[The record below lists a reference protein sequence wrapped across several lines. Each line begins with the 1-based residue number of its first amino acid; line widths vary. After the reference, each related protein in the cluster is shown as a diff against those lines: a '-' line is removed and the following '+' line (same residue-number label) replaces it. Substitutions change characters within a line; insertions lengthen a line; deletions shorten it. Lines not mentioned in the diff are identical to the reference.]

1 MVNRGLTNTLSFWPT
16 ASYFPAMSMKL
27 QTTNVALRLE
37 RLNSARRALETEASG
52 MTELIVSLTGALGAA
67 IADAVELISA
77 SKGRVIISGMGK
89 SGHVGR
95 KIASTLAST
104 GTPAM
109 FVHPA
114 EASHGDLGMITTQD
128 VVVMLSNSGES
139 AELLDILN
147 YTQRFAVPL
156 IAMTTRADST
166 LGRTADIV
174 LLLPQAREAC
184 PNGLAPTTSTLLQLA
199 LGDALAIA
207 LLEDKG
213 FTAKNFYEFHPGGKL
228 GAQLKHVSDVMRKE
242 DALPLSAPDTKMS
255 EALVVMTEKA
265 CGCLGII
272 DAQGKLVGILTD
284 GDLRRH
290 MSSDLLNL
298 RVQDV
303 MTKSPKTIEPD
314 ALTSEALE
322 ILNSKS
328 ITSIFVV
335 DEGNRPIG
343 LVHIH
348 DLLRIGVT

>member
-1 MVNRGLTNTLSFWPT
+1 MTV
-16 ASYFPAMSMKL
+16 KL
-27 QTTNVALRLE
+27 HPSDQALRGQ
-37 RLNSARRALETEASG
+37 RVASARRALETEAVG
-52 MTELIVSLTGALGAA
+52 MTELIASLAGELGEA
-67 IADAVELISA
+67 IADAVALITTA
-77 SKGRVIISGMGK
+77 KGRVIISGMGK

-139 AELLDILN
+139 AELRAILN

-156 IAMTTRADST
+156 IAMTAKAGST
-166 LGRTADIV
+166 LGQAADIV
-174 LLLPQAREAC
+174 LLLPASREAC

-213 FTAKNFYEFHPGGKL
+213 FTAKNFQEFHPGGKL

-242 DALPLSAPDTKMS
+242 LAMPLSVPDTKMS
-255 EALVVMTEKA
+255 DALVIMTEKS

-272 DAQGKLVGILTD
+272 DEQGVLIGILTD

-290 MSSDLLNL
+290 MSNDLLKL
-298 RVQDV
+298 RIHDV
-303 MTKSPKTIEPD
+303 MTRQPKTIEPD

-322 ILNSKS
+322 ILNSAS

-335 DEGNRPIG
+335 DDGHRPVG
-343 LVHIH
+343 LIHIH

>member
-1 MVNRGLTNTLSFWPT
+1 MTQNAKNTGPL
-16 ASYFPAMSMKL
+16 
-27 QTTNVALRLE
+27 LRRE
-37 RLNSARRALETEASG
+37 RLNSARRALETEAG
-52 MTELIVSLTGALGAA
+52 GLTELIAALDGTLGEA
-67 IADAVELISA
+67 IADAVEMIALA
-77 SKGRVIISGMGK
+77 KGRVIISGMGK

-128 VVVMLSNSGES
+128 VVVMISNSGES
-139 AELLDILN
+139 AELSAILN

-156 IAMTTRADST
+156 IAITARAEST
-166 LGRTADIV
+166 LGQTADIV
-174 LLLPQAREAC
+174 LLLPSAREAC

-213 FTAKNFYEFHPGGKL
+213 FTAKHFQVFHPGGKL
-228 GAQLKHVSDVMRKE
+228 GARLKHVADVMRKG
-242 DALPLSAPDTKMS
+242 DALPLSAPSVKMS
-255 EALVVMTEKA
+255 KALVVMTEKA
-265 CGCLGII
+265 CGCLGVA
-272 DAQGKLVGILTD
+272 DESGKLIGIVTD

-290 MSSDLLNL
+290 MSSDLLN
-298 RVQDV
+298 QDV
-303 MTKSPKTIEPD
+303 RSVMTLSPRTIGTN
-314 ALTSEALE
+314 ALASEALE
-322 ILNSKS
+322 VLNAAN
-328 ITSIFVV
+328 ITCIFVI
-335 DEGNRPIG
+335 DEDSKPIG